1 MKTMNWIFGAA
12 ACRRGWPRWKESKS
26 KFVWISTAG
35 FLLASSAVLM
45 AQSTRQTERRSVGKE
60 LDVWVSK
67 TEQELV
73 PAADAMPEEKY
84 GFAPTAGKFEGVRT
98 FAEQIKHLAA
108 ANYILA
114 SAALGEKPPHQEHD
128 ESAPDS
134 LRSKAEIMEYLK
146 GSFAY
151 LHKAAATINEE
162 NEAEIIKLMDN
173 RTRPGLIVDAL
184 LHSFNHYGQMV
195 EYLRMNSIVPHAS
208 R

>member
-1 MKTMNWIFGAA
+1 MKQMNLIFIFILWL
-12 ACRRGWPRWKESKS
+12 ACSS
-26 KFVWISTAG
+26 IA
-35 FLLASSAVLM
+35 LA
-45 AQSTRQTERRSVGKE
+45 QTDRQTELRSVGKE

-84 GFAPTAGKFEGVRT
+84 GFARSIGKFEDVRT

-114 SAALGEKPPHQEHD
+114 SAVLGEKPPQGEHA

-134 LRSKAEIMEYLK
+134 LKSKAEIMEYLK

-151 LHKAAATINEE
+151 LHRAAAAINEE
-162 NEAEIIKLMDN
+162 NETETIKLMDN

-184 LHSFNHYGQMV
+184 LHSFNHYGQIV
-195 EYLRMNSIVPHAS
+195 EYLRMNGLVPPAS

>member
-1 MKTMNWIFGAA
+1 MKQVNLIFIFILWLGCSSIA
-12 ACRRGWPRWKESKS
+12 
-26 KFVWISTAG
+26 
-35 FLLASSAVLM
+35 LA
-45 AQSTRQTERRSVGKE
+45 QTDRQTERRSVGKK

-84 GFAPTAGKFEGVRT
+84 GFAPSIGRFEGVRT

-114 SAALGEKPPHQEHD
+114 SAALGEKPPHGEHA

-134 LRSKAEIMEYLK
+134 LKSKAEIMEYLK
-146 GSFAY
+146 GWFAY
-151 LHKAAATINEE
+151 LHGAAAAINDG
-162 NEAEIIKLMDN
+162 NEAETIKLMDD
-173 RTRPGLIVDAL
+173 RSRPGLIVDAL

-195 EYLRMNSIVPHAS
+195 EYLRMNGLVPPAS

>member
-12 ACRRGWPRWKESKS
+12 ACRRGWPRWKVSKS
-26 KFVWISTAG
+26 KFAWISTAG
-35 FLLASSAVLM
+35 FLLASSVVLM

-67 TEQELV
+67 TEQELI

-114 SAALGEKPPHQEHD
+114 SAVLGEKPPHQEHD

-195 EYLRMNSIVPHAS
+195 EYLRMNSIVPPAS